1 MWKYEKKLQYPVNIK
16 KKNLQMAKCILTQYG
31 GPAGELAASW
41 QYLDQRYNM
50 PDDRGKALLT
60 DIGTEELAHVEIISA
75 MLYQLMKGATKEEL
89 KAAGLDGMYS
99 QFGRDLFPS
108 DSFGNPFNM
117 TYIKVSG
124 DYIADIESD
133 MGAEQRARATYEH
146 LMDLTDDPDILG
158 PLAFLRQRE
167 IIHYQRFKELRD
179 YYLKMNVDQVAVT
192 EPNLLIVDKEKV
204 PAHLDFNK
212 AAKLNKRMDYVE
224 KHDFKKTI
232 DDTFI
237 FSSMPGKIILQNNDI
252 KLDIT
257 TDCSSLNIY
266 VDNSLTPVK
275 FKARNDYSLRRG
287 IALEPQRFI
296 LNKDE
301 IILHKGEVYKNYI
314 DYKFKAR

>member
-16 KKNLQMAKCILTQYG
+16 KKNLEMAKCILTQYG

-75 MLYQLMKGATKEEL
+75 MLYQLMKGATREEL
-89 KAAGLDGMYS
+89 KDAGLDGMYA
-99 QFGRDLFPS
+99 QFGHSLFPS

-146 LMDLTDDPDILG
+146 LMNLTDDPDILG

-179 YYLKMNVDQVAVT
+179 YYLKMKNQ
-192 EPNLLIVDKEKV
+192 
-204 PAHLDFNK
+204 
-212 AAKLNKRMDYVE
+212 
-224 KHDFKKTI
+224 
-232 DDTFI
+232 
-237 FSSMPGKIILQNNDI
+237 
-252 KLDIT
+252 
-257 TDCSSLNIY
+257 SL
-266 VDNSLTPVK
+266 K
-275 FKARNDYSLRRG
+275 
-287 IALEPQRFI
+287 
-296 LNKDE
+296 
-301 IILHKGEVYKNYI
+301 
-314 DYKFKAR
+314 